1 MSSQYLNLL
10 DMLDGGG
17 AGRSGDTFQGG
28 GILSALGNAA
38 FRPAGYQNR
47 MAQNNALLDKKNSTG
62 RAITSAVQELTGG
75 GMSSSPRPQARPYT
89 PQNLPAEVP
98 MGQFAENAPG
108 TYDSMVPPS
117 FDPDQNDFQNF
128 IQDLR
133 AKEQQY
139 GLPHMTIDDAQI
151 MFEEY
156 KQRRIA
162 QEMGNTGGAYGTITS
177 PTLPAQTPVM
187 PVPGY

>member
-1 MSSQYLNLL
+1 MAYYQQQRPQYLSLM
-10 DMLDGGG
+10 DMIDGGG

-28 GILSALGNAA
+28 GILSALGNTMM
-38 FRPAGYQNR
+38 RPAGYEER
-47 MAQNNALLDKKNSTG
+47 LRDRKNSTG
-62 RAITSAVQELTGG
+62 RAIATAVQELTGG
-75 GMSSSPRPQARPYT
+75 GMGSSPRPQMRPYS
-89 PQNLPAEVP
+89 PENLPAEVP

-117 FDPDQNDFQNF
+117 FDPDQSDFQNF
-128 IQDLR
+128 IEDLR

-162 QEMGNTGGAYGTITS
+162 QEMGVGGGAYGTMTS
-177 PTLPAQTPVM
+177 PTLPAQALAM
-187 PVPGY
+187 PMPGY

>member
-47 MAQNNALLDKKNSTG
+47 MLENKNSTG
-62 RAITSAVQELTGG
+62 RAITTAVKELTGG
-75 GMSSSPRPQARPYT
+75 GMKSSPRPQMRPYS
-89 PQNLPAEVP
+89 PENLPAEVP
-98 MGQFAENAPG
+98 MNAPMQDANRELIG
-108 TYDSMVPPS
+108 M
-117 FDPDQNDFQNF
+117 DPEGLDFATF
-128 IQDLR
+128 LQDLR
-133 AKEQQY
+133 AKQQQY
-139 GLPHMTIDDAQI
+139 GLPSLTIDDAQI

-162 QEMGNTGGAYGTITS
+162 QEMGNAGGGYSTITS
-177 PTLPAQTPVM
+177 PTLPAQAPVM

>member
-47 MAQNNALLDKKNSTG
+47 MLENKNSTG
-62 RAITSAVQELTGG
+62 RAITTAVKELTGG
-75 GMSSSPRPQARPYT
+75 GMKSSPRPQMRPYS
-89 PQNLPAEVP
+89 PENLPAEVP
-98 MGQFAENAPG
+98 MNAPMQDANRELVG
-108 TYDSMVPPS
+108 M
-117 FDPDQNDFQNF
+117 DPEGLDFATF
-128 IQDLR
+128 LQDLR
-133 AKEQQY
+133 AKQQQY
-139 GLPHMTIDDAQI
+139 GLPSLTIDDAQI

-162 QEMGNTGGAYGTITS
+162 QEMGNTGGGYGTITS
-177 PTLPAQTPVM
+177 PTLPAQAPAM
-187 PVPGY
+187 PMPGY

>member
-47 MAQNNALLDKKNSTG
+47 MLENKNSTG
-62 RAITSAVQELTGG
+62 RAITTAVKELTGG
-75 GMSSSPRPQARPYT
+75 GMKSSPRPQMRPYS
-89 PQNLPAEVP
+89 PENLPAEVP
-98 MGQFAENAPG
+98 MNAPMQDANRELIG
-108 TYDSMVPPS
+108 M
-117 FDPDQNDFQNF
+117 DPEGLDFATF
-128 IQDLR
+128 LQDLR
-133 AKEQQY
+133 AKQQQY
-139 GLPHMTIDDAQI
+139 GLPSLTIDDAQI

-162 QEMGNTGGAYGTITS
+162 QEMGNTGGGYSTITS
-177 PTLPAQTPVM
+177 PTLPAQAPVM